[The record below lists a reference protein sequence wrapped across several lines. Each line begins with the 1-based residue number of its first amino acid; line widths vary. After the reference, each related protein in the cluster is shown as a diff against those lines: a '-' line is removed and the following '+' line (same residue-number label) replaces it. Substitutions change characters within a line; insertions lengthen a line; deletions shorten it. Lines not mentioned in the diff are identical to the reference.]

1 MLHDIFSP
9 SDWVRRWAGA
19 IIPASCVLD
28 VACGSGRH
36 TRHLLERGF
45 KVTAVDLAID
55 GVKDLQGEANCQVV
69 QADLENAP
77 WPFNHE
83 GFDGV
88 VVTNYLF
95 RPHLAQ
101 LIASL
106 KPGGVLIYETFSQGN
121 AEFGRPSNPDFLLKP
136 GELLAMTVDST
147 RVIAFEDVYVERP
160 KPAVM
165 QRICAVKN
173 GAPPRHFPVPGN

>member
-19 IIPASCVLD
+19 IIPDGCVLD
-28 VACGSGRH
+28 VACGSGRN

-45 KVTAVDLAID
+45 KVTAVDSDID
-55 GVKDLQGEANCQVV
+55 GVMDLQGKANLQVV

-95 RPHLAQ
+95 RLHFGQ

-106 KPGGVLIYETFSQGN
+106 KPGGVLIYETFFAGK
-121 AEFGRPSNPDFLLKP
+121 R
-136 GELLAMTVDST
+136 
-147 RVIAFEDVYVERP
+147 
-160 KPAVM
+160 
-165 QRICAVKN
+165 RIWS
-173 GAPPRHFPVPGN
+173 PE